1 MSKNE
6 GESEEDIIEELD
18 ELPKEGEE
26 GFDKINWQERAEKAE
41 GIAKRRATKI
51 DKLKKAAEAEPKPK
65 PPVKK
70 EGEGNA
76 ETKDDR
82 GFDRIDRS
90 NLRTEKIT
98 EEDELDLVAEIMK
111 ETGKDVEGVLKS
123 RYFQTELKSMRDE
136 KEANAGIPK
145 STKRVNNSSRN
156 EVDYWIAKGEL
167 PPMTEPALRQK
178 VVNAKIAKERAKTGF
193 SQNPVI
199 L

>member
-6 GESEEDIIEELD
+6 GEGEEDIIEDLD
-18 ELPKEGEE
+18 DLPKEGEE
-26 GFDKINWQERAEKAE
+26 GYDKIDWKARAEKAE
-41 GIAKRRATKI
+41 GIAKRRATKLEKI
-51 DKLKKAAEAEPKPK
+51 KAEKAEAK

-70 EGEGNA
+70 EVKNEGT

-98 EEDELDLVAEIMK
+98 EEDELDLVADIMK

-123 RYFQTELKSMRDE
+123 RYFQTELKAIRDE

-145 STKRVNNSSRN
+145 TTKRVNNSSRT
-156 EVDYWIAKGEL
+156 EVDYWLAKGEL
-167 PPMTEPALRQK
+167 PPMSEPALRTK
-178 VVNAKIAKERAKTGF
+178 VVNAKIAKERAKNGF
-193 SQNPVI
+193 STTPVI